1 MITMTTKKPTKKT
14 QTTNEENLLA
24 LLSKILVMLWV
35 CLLSSTKWFFKGDRL
50 ALALKSFYYNL
61 YRILAYVFVAG
72 EVTRELISK
81 LTNER
86 K

>member
-1 MITMTTKKPTKKT
+1 MTTKKPTKKT
-14 QTTNEENLLA
+14 QTTNEDEENLLA
-24 LLSKILVMLWV
+24 VLSKILVMLWM

-50 ALALKSFYYNL
+50 AFALKDFYYNL
-61 YRILAYVFVAG
+61 YRVLAYVFVTG
-72 EVTRELISK
+72 QMTREMISK

>member
-1 MITMTTKKPTKKT
+1 MTPKKQTKKT
-14 QTTNEENLLA
+14 PTTSEENESLLA
-24 LLSKILVMLWV
+24 LLSKILVMLWM

-72 EVTRELISK
+72 QMTREMISK
-81 LTNER
+81 LTTDRE
-86 K
+86 